1 MSSGIEITPELM
13 AGFLDEAPEY
23 LEMLDTGL
31 MEFESKAGAGVLAL
45 EAPEDREQMNTM
57 FRAAHSLK
65 GLAAAFGFGKIKDLT
80 HIMETLFDQ
89 VRMLKRDLSSD
100 SFEVLFK
107 VFDRLKALVAELSEP
122 QDEPVEI
129 ADVLESLNA
138 ILNDNAKAT
147 SGKQAGQDDT
157 KEGANESVG
166 ASQSSSTASQD
177 HEFSADSCTTNEV
190 FSDPELAAL
199 FVETTAESIEELN
212 ESLLGLEESPSD
224 EDLLNHVF
232 RAAHNIKGASGAAGL
247 MGMNRVT
254 HNMETIFDELRAKR
268 LTLDDEIMTVIFSV
282 VDRIRSVND
291 MLRQGE
297 VSDINPSEFAEKF
310 AKWFPV
316 GKAVNSATSEASP
329 SDSKEAAE
337 IPSEDEASGVLI
349 DANIEEGHLSVIV
362 NFPAGS
368 DESSIQSYLIF
379 NKLGELGRV
388 VSTTP
393 DLDDV
398 TGDTSLNEVSYLV
411 ETDTNPKD
419 IQQVIMAYSVES
431 VTVALGG
438 VEDDIPRNDNSDA
451 ITGMARSKEKV
462 ADLSGDLAAIPTLDK
477 TDNTK
482 KPTMGQTKQIEVQTP
497 PSAPKTP
504 ANSAAS
510 KSSTPGKV
518 AGKAEK
524 SAVKTGETLRV
535 DQARLDELM
544 NLGGELVINRARFS
558 QVHSLFREVFEGK
571 NLGFLSEDLN
581 ERLARLNTHILHLQ
595 TNGSD
600 ESHRDLEEVRSDLL
614 ILTHSI
620 APVCSLVQKVH
631 DLRPAMYD
639 FDEAL
644 HSLSRVSE
652 GIQKGIMGTR
662 MVSVGPL
669 FGRFRRVVRDICKST
684 GKRVDL
690 VLRGEHTELDKR
702 MIDELGDPLT
712 HMIRN
717 SVDHGIEIPEDRLAA
732 GKPETGTL
740 ILEACHRGNT
750 ICIEVTDDGAGVNI
764 DRVGKKAVEKEL
776 VTEVQLEKMGHQEI
790 AQFIMQP
797 GFSTAQVVTDLSGRG
812 MGMDIVKAKI
822 DRLSGAVELDTTPGQ
837 GTKVTIRL
845 PLTLAILTSLV
856 ARIGKGVYALPL
868 ETVAEIITVKRED
881 IRRIQRR
888 DVVRVRDRVIPLLT
902 FEKIFHTNAPS
913 LCTESCDADELE
925 VVIIGF
931 EKDNIGLVVDELYGQ
946 DDVVIKS
953 ISENYTNV
961 RGIAG
966 ASIRGD
972 GTVSLI
978 LDVSAMLDL
987 AAKVSDEVETEATS
1001 LVPMGA

>member
-31 MEFESKAGAGVLAL
+31 MEFESKAGSGVLSL
-45 EAPEDREQMNTM
+45 DAPEDREQMNTM

-65 GLAAAFGFGKIKDLT
+65 GLAAAFGFDKIKDLT

-89 VRMLKRDLSSD
+89 VRMLKRDLSAN
-100 SFEVLFK
+100 SFEVLFR

-129 ADVLESLNA
+129 DDVLASLNA
-138 ILNDNAKAT
+138 ILDDNSQNKSAE
-147 SGKQAGQDDT
+147 QAEQGSSN
-157 KEGANESVG
+157 EGASDAEGSEQSTIEATPGSG
-166 ASQSSSTASQD
+166 ASGPEASAN
-177 HEFSADSCTTNEV
+177 SRTTNEV

-199 FVETTAESIEELN
+199 FVETTAETIEELN
-212 ESLLGLEESPSD
+212 EALLGLEESPSD
-224 EDLLNHVF
+224 IDLLNRVF

-247 MGMNRVT
+247 TGMNRVT
-254 HNMETIFDELRAKR
+254 HDMETIFDELRAQR
-268 LTLDDEIMTVIFSV
+268 LTLDEELMTVFFSV

-291 MLRQGE
+291 LLRQGE
-297 VSDINPSEFAEKF
+297 VSDIDPDEFANKF
-310 AKWFPV
+310 DKWSPN
-316 GKAVNSATSEASP
+316 GKSADATESTEAG
-329 SDSKEAAE
+329 AATGN
-337 IPSEDEASGVLI
+337 ASGVII
-349 DANIEEGHLSVIV
+349 DEKIAEGHLSVIV
-362 NFPAGS
+362 KFPENS

-379 NKLGELGRV
+379 NKLGEVGHV

-398 TGDTSLNEVSYLV
+398 TGDSSLSEVVYLV
-411 ETDTNPKD
+411 ESDVSPKD
-419 IQQVIMAYSVES
+419 VQESIMTYSVEK
-431 VTVALGG
+431 VTVAHAGSDDDMSSE
-438 VEDDIPRNDNSDA
+438 EDSSQAENAETNNDTS
-451 ITGMARSKEKV
+451 
-462 ADLSGDLAAIPTLDK
+462 ADLSKDVAAIPTLDGTSDAGK
-477 TDNTK
+477 TGN
-482 KPTMGQTKQIEVQTP
+482 VQAEKAKEPASSSP
-497 PSAPKTP
+497 PKAPP
-504 ANSAAS
+504 
-510 KSSTPGKV
+510 V
-518 AGKAEK
+518 AGKPAAGKPAAKAEK
-524 SAVKTGETLRV
+524 APVKTGETLRV
-535 DQARLDELM
+535 DQARLDDLM

-571 NLGFLSEDLN
+571 NLGFLADDMN
-581 ERLARLNTHILHLQ
+581 ERLERLNTHISQLQ
-595 TNGSD
+595 TGSAS
-600 ESHRDLEEVRSDLL
+600 ESQRELEEVRSDLL
-614 ILTHSI
+614 ILSQSI
-620 APVCSLVQKVH
+620 APVCSLVKKVS

-644 HSLSRVSE
+644 HGLSRVSE

-684 GKRVDL
+684 GKKVEL
-690 VLRGEHTELDKR
+690 VLKGEHTELDKR

-712 HMIRN
+712 HMVRN
-717 SVDHGIEIPEDRLAA
+717 SVDHGIEVPEDRLAA
-732 GKPETGTL
+732 GKPETGILT
-740 ILEACHRGNT
+740 LEACHRGNT
-750 ICIEVTDDGAGVNI
+750 ICIEVSDDGAGVNI
-764 DRVGKKAVEKEL
+764 ERVGQKAVEKEL
-776 VTEVQLEKMGHQEI
+776 VTEAQLEKMGHQEI

-822 DRLSGAVELDTTPGQ
+822 DRLSGAVELDTTPGV
-837 GTKVTIRL
+837 GSKVTIRL

-856 ARIGKGVYALPL
+856 ARIGKGVYAIPL
-868 ETVAEIITVKRED
+868 ETVAEIITVKRKE
-881 IRRIQRR
+881 IKRIQRR

-902 FEKIFHTNAPS
+902 FEKIFRTNAPS
-913 LCTESCDADELE
+913 LCTESRDADELE

-931 EKDNIGLVVDELYGQ
+931 EKDNIGLIVDELYGQ

-953 ISENYTNV
+953 IAENYTNV

-978 LDVSAMLDL
+978 LDVSAMMDL
-987 AAKVSDEVETEATS
+987 AAKVSEEVESEAAT
-1001 LVPMGA
+1001 LVASGA